1 MGKFI
6 LFLLSTVVAALSP
19 CHAEVIAEAGGTN
32 NIARV
37 RLSSQPLEMQPGH
50 FLRLRVAW
58 TNAPSP
64 GFAVAHFINEPA
76 TSEEPAMTM
85 LLGPDGFLK
94 LQPATNALTVAN
106 LASMNKPSAGGAY
119 SANIRVFA
127 KPNGGVRFLEGYT
140 DSWPE
145 HVLEIPAFTM
155 VEIIMSGSFALVQLD
170 ATVHRAPTLFMV
182 R

>member
-1 MGKFI
+1 MI
-6 LFLLSTVVAALSP
+6 MLVTALRP
-19 CHAEVIAEAGGTN
+19 CHAGVVAEAGGTN
-32 NIARV
+32 TLALV
-37 RLSSQPLEMQPGH
+37 QLSTKPLDMQPGH

-64 GFAVAHFINEPA
+64 GFAVAHFINDPA
-76 TSEEPAMTM
+76 TSEEPALSM

-94 LQPATNALTVAN
+94 LQPATNALAPAS
-106 LASMNKPSAGGAY
+106 LASMNTASAGGAY
-119 SANIRVFA
+119 SADIKIFA

-145 HVLEIPAFTM
+145 HVLEIPAFSEA
-155 VEIIMSGSFALVQLD
+155 EIRMSGSFALVRLE